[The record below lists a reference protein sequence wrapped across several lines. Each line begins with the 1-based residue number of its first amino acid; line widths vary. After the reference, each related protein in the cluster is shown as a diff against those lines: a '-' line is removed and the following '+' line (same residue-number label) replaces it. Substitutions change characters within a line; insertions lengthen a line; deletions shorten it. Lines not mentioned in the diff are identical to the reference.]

1 MSDHSAATAAALSQ
15 ALSGAVAKV
24 APSLVSI
31 RAGRFGS
38 TGFIWRAGLIVTA
51 EEPLPDEDSFA
62 VVTAEGE
69 TIPAQRVGRD
79 SSTDIALLR
88 VDRTDLPAASLVPA
102 PVATGSLALVAG
114 AEDGTPTAALG
125 VVSRSTGAWQ
135 SLRGGDID
143 ARVELDVRLRRSAEG
158 GLVLDPAGQAIG
170 MAVFAP
176 RRRTLVVP
184 AATVERVADTLA
196 SHGRVA
202 RGYLGLA
209 MQPVALD
216 GTRRS
221 GVMVMS
227 VDLQGPGT
235 AAGMQ
240 QGDIILSCNGEP
252 VGQVRTLVRKL
263 GPQTVGQGVTLE
275 VSRGG
280 QVQTV
285 RITVGE
291 RPAR

>member
-1 MSDHSAATAAALSQ
+1 M
-15 ALSGAVAKV
+15 
-24 APSLVSI
+24 
-31 RAGRFGS
+31 
-38 TGFIWRAGLIVTA
+38 
-51 EEPLPDEDSFA
+51 
-62 VVTAEGE
+62 
-69 TIPAQRVGRD
+69 
-79 SSTDIALLR
+79 
-88 VDRTDLPAASLVPA
+88 
-102 PVATGSLALVAG
+102 
-114 AEDGTPTAALG
+114 
-125 VVSRSTGAWQ
+125 VSRSTGAWQ

-158 GLVLDPAGQAIG
+158 GLVLDAGGQAIG

-176 RRRTLVVP
+176 RRQALVVP
-184 AATVERVADTLA
+184 AATIERVADALA
-196 SHGRVA
+196 THGRIA

-227 VDLQGPGT
+227 VDSHGPGA

-240 QGDIILSCNGEP
+240 QGDIILACNGDP
-252 VGQVRTLVRKL
+252 VGQVRALVRKL
-263 GPQTVGQGVTLE
+263 GPETVGQSVTLE

-280 QVQTV
+280 QVQPV
-285 RITVGE
+285 RIAVGE